1 MLKSKGVL
9 HNWAVERK
17 DQKSLNSRRA
27 SFKGLYSWTWWKCR
41 ENIPVIDKTPFRAFG
56 RGCRGLPWERSI
68 WIILCVDPVSK
79 DLTQLTN
86 RSRLIWR
93 SGRPAN
99 SKLIAH
105 ETQNSRHENGWY
117 LSILPV
123 SQLEEVLVKYFHYRL
138 LESVSGTTPAPM
150 EPNLPPNGAFDSP
163 KATQRLSSPSVAP
176 APVSLEMPW
185 RPFLGKSWITRWVT
199 RLPDAKWGWWC
210 LKATASFNNFVEKM
224 ETMDLLYS
232 LQTLNFSARWL
243 TMAHGQLLFFRLIWI
258 LFPHYL

>member
-9 HNWAVERK
+9 YHWAVERK

-41 ENIPVIDKTPFRAFG
+41 ENIVVIDKTPFRAFG

-68 WIILCVDPVSK
+68 WIILCVDPVNK

-93 SGRPAN
+93 FGRPAN

-105 ETQNSRHENGWY
+105 ETQTSRHENGWY
-117 LSILPV
+117 LSILSV

-138 LESVSGTTPAPM
+138 LESAVWSNPSTD
-150 EPNLPPNGAFDSP
+150 GA
-163 KATQRLSSPSVAP
+163 KSPSQW
-176 APVSLEMPW
+176 SL
-185 RPFLGKSWITRWVT
+185 
-199 RLPDAKWGWWC
+199 
-210 LKATASFNNFVEKM
+210 
-224 ETMDLLYS
+224 
-232 LQTLNFSARWL
+232 WL
-243 TMAHGQLLFFRLIWI
+243 TQGHAKTQ
-258 LFPHYL
+258 